1 MTTHCFY
8 ESPLGRML
16 LTTDAGALTGLY
28 FMGQKY
34 FPAQDLTG
42 IHAMHITP
50 LPQARAELDEYF
62 AGQRQQ
68 FTVPLA
74 PQGTPFQMK
83 VWQCIARVRYG
94 SVLSYSELAKQAANI
109 RSARAVGAATGRNP
123 LSIIIPCHRIIATD
137 GGLTGYAGGIP
148 RKQALLH
155 LEATTGTT

>member
-1 MTTHCFY
+1 MTTHCSY

-16 LTTDAGALTGLY
+16 LTADAGALTGLY
-28 FMGQKY
+28 FIGQKY
-34 FPAQDLTG
+34 FPAQALAG
-42 IHAMHITP
+42 IHATHITP
-50 LPQARAELDEYF
+50 LPQACAELDEYF

-83 VWQCIARVRYG
+83 VWQCIARVAYG
-94 SVLSYSELAKQAANI
+94 AVLSYGELAKQVANT

-123 LSIIIPCHRIIATD
+123 LSIIIPCHRIIATN
-137 GGLTGYAGGIP
+137 GGFTGYAGGIP

-155 LEATTGTT
+155 LEAAAY